1 MRGGGG
7 GEVCLPEVIN
17 LHQKSN
23 NVKMSFQHLQLSEPV
38 FGLFLSDAQH
48 GAFLQTQERERETNR
63 LQRTARQAD
72 RRLTARTRDAK

>member
-1 MRGGGG
+1 MWGSRGGA
-7 GEVCLPEVIN
+7 EVCLPEVIN

-48 GAFLQTQERERETNR
+48 GAFLQTQAGGEREANR
-63 LQRTARQAD
+63 LRRAQPD
-72 RRLTARTRDAK
+72 RLTEG